1 MMTPRIQ
8 AALRFSLLPFAL
20 VAFAQCGQGERNA
33 TPANGAVQNP
43 ANAPQAATAPAPV
56 ILGERIH
63 ALISGSMEGRL
74 EPCGCASGQ
83 LGGLPRRMTYI
94 QEVHGADLLLEGGD
108 LVGGASALDQEKAF
122 TAIDV
127 LFGMQT
133 RYDALGIGK
142 ADLALPTD
150 TWGQYLEAYAAPVVA
165 SDLEPITSQLK
176 PKPFVEK
183 DVRGTK
189 VRIIS
194 LTMELPDALR
204 KAEPPQLRLLS
215 PEDGYRRGL
224 EGAPDATLRVLM
236 IHADPDAVRKLVPT
250 LSPRP
255 DLVVAMTDAVHEPPA
270 SPTLLGDVP
279 VVFPGVR
286 GRFLIDLRFG
296 RTEKGA
302 AIPHYELVP
311 LRASETK
318 PLAGQDPAVREVL
331 RKHRILVAEEKLRE
345 KLADQKPL
353 PDGLSYVGTARCG
366 ECHEQDLEL
375 WKNSKHSRAWDTL
388 DRAEKDPA
396 RYGWPVTQYPD
407 CVSCHVVGYGD
418 KTGFVSPDTTPDLAN
433 VGCEQCHGAGSA
445 HSAAPTTARMGKVG
459 GGTPSVVCT
468 QCHDYEQ
475 SPDFDYQKRWPLI
488 EHGKTKTKAKAR

>member
-33 TPANGAVQNP
+33 TPANAAVQNP

-142 ADLALPTD
+142 ADLALPTE

-165 SDLEPITSQLK
+165 SDLEPLASQLK

-250 LSPRP
+250 LSP
-255 DLVVAMTDAVHEPPA
+255 VAPLSPTPSPPVSRTSTASSATSTSAPSSRTPWPPA
-270 SPTLLGDVP
+270 CATETLC
-279 VVFPGVR
+279 R
-286 GRFLIDLRFG
+286 
-296 RTEKGA
+296 RTGA
-302 AIPHYELVP
+302 ALE
-311 LRASETK
+311 R
-318 PLAGQDPAVREVL
+318 R
-331 RKHRILVAEEKLRE
+331 
-345 KLADQKPL
+345 
-353 PDGLSYVGTARCG
+353 TAPCA
-366 ECHEQDLEL
+366 
-375 WKNSKHSRAWDTL
+375 AW
-388 DRAEKDPA
+388 
-396 RYGWPVTQYPD
+396 
-407 CVSCHVVGYGD
+407 
-418 KTGFVSPDTTPDLAN
+418 
-433 VGCEQCHGAGSA
+433 
-445 HSAAPTTARMGKVG
+445 
-459 GGTPSVVCT
+459 
-468 QCHDYEQ
+468 
-475 SPDFDYQKRWPLI
+475 
-488 EHGKTKTKAKAR
+488 